1 MKLSEVKP
9 ELESCKRENA
19 KLKAQIERERSRADR
34 AQVSADNREIE
45 ALTQRVDLEFCLR
58 RLWLLVSFYTN
69 A

>member
-34 AQVSADNREIE
+34 AQVSADNREGILKPGMPVE
-45 ALTQRVDLEFCLR
+45 AQLDAGR
-58 RLWLLVSFYTN
+58 
-69 A
+69 